1 MNVNKSTTSRG
12 REQFGR
18 FKKYILLLT
27 KIYSLFPMKIRVS
40 LFEQSRNI
48 RGRIGLGIRYALL
61 KSISFRC
68 GDNVAIY
75 PGVYIFHPQNLSVG
89 NNVSIHPM
97 CYVECGIV
105 PEGVYIGDDVSIAHG
120 TTIMASTHTYADV
133 KTQIKNQEVVY
144 KNVRICDDV
153 WIGAKSTVL
162 AGVTVAS
169 GCVIGAN
176 SVVTKDTEEKGVYV
190 GAPSKK
196 IKSR

>member
-1 MNVNKSTTSRG
+1 MV
-12 REQFGR
+12 
-18 FKKYILLLT
+18 I
-27 KIYSLFPMKIRVS
+27 
-40 LFEQSRNI
+40 LFEQSRNL
-48 RGRIGLGIRYALL
+48 RGKIGLGIRYALL

-97 CYVECGIV
+97 CYIECGII
-105 PEGVYIGDDVSIAHG
+105 PEGVYIGDDVSMAHG
-120 TTIMASTHTYADV
+120 TTVMASSHTYTDINE
-133 KTQIKNQEVVY
+133 KIKNQEVVY
-144 KNVRICDDV
+144 KNVQIGDDV
-153 WIGAKSTVL
+153 WIGAKATVL
-162 AGVTVAS
+162 AGTTVAS

-190 GAPSKK
+190 GAPAKR